1 MAAATAATGTLTA
14 DVATSAV
21 DMELSAGMWV
31 VVDTAA
37 DAVNISANQ
46 PFEF

>member
-1 MAAATAATGTLTA
+1 MGADTA
-14 DVATSAV
+14 DTATLAADTGTSAV
-21 DMELSAGMWV
+21 DMELSADMWV

-37 DAVNISANQ
+37 DAVKSANQ